1 MNRKIYHEKESI
13 RPVKYPRDK
22 TLAPQSTREKKIWI
36 HEIQKYLDPQTT
48 YKKKKWPIKYPREK
62 FRTHKKP
69 TKKNFGPTKYP
80 RENILDPRNTCEKKY
95 LDPQNTH
102 KKTFWTQETPARKN
116 FEPTKYPRRYD
127 GTMAL
132 DPQEPQWHMIHK
144 I

>member
-1 MNRKIYHEKESI
+1 M
-13 RPVKYPRDK
+13 
-22 TLAPQSTREKKIWI
+22 
-36 HEIQKYLDPQTT
+36 
-48 YKKKKWPIKYPREK
+48 KYPREK
-62 FRTHKKP
+62 ILDSQNTKIFGPTNYLQEKKLTNKIPTRKISDPQNP

-102 KKTFWTQETPARKN
+102 KKTFWTQETPTRKN

-132 DPQEPQWHMIHK
+132 DPQEPQ
-144 I
+144 